1 MIGFVIQFDFFG
13 VKIRP
18 GILCGARVSLLW
30 GALLCDCLRGLAIL
44 IYLKAIVLGIVEGA
58 TEFLPVSSTGHLIL
72 VERFLQLSDDTDFN
86 NAFMVLIQFP
96 AILSVVLYFWG
107 EIWPFVDNIAV
118 RTQRMRLWKKLM
130 VALVPVLILG
140 GLFADTIDKLLF
152 APIPVAIA
160 LMGGGVVLIVM
171 ERVLNPSRV
180 RELGDISMRA
190 ALVIGLFQC
199 VAMIPGTSRSGA
211 TIFGAM
217 VLGVDRKT
225 AAAFS
230 FILAIPTMAAATG
243 YKLVQNG
250 LSFTGEQWGVLAIG
264 SAVSFGVAYAS
275 VAMLMGYIQRHSFAV
290 FGWYRVVLGAVLFGA
305 ILGGVFG

>member
-1 MIGFVIQFDFFG
+1 VARGFRYDG
-13 VKIRP
+13 CLMR
-18 GILCGARVSLLW
+18 
-30 GALLCDCLRGLAIL
+30 DCSRGLFVL

-72 VERFLQLSDDTDFN
+72 VERFLQLSDDTAFN
-86 NAFMVLIQFP
+86 KAFMVLIQFP

-107 EIWPFVDNIAV
+107 DIWPFVEDAAV
-118 RTQRMRLWKKLM
+118 RAQRMRLWKKILA
-130 VALVPVLILG
+130 ALLPVLVLG
-140 GLFADTIDKLLF
+140 ALFGDVIDKLLF

-160 LMGGGVVLIVM
+160 LAGGGVVLIVM
-171 ERVLNPSRV
+171 ERVLDASRV
-180 RELGDISMRA
+180 RELDDVSMRS

-243 YKLVQNG
+243 YKLIQNG
-250 LSFTGEQWGVLAIG
+250 LSFTGEQWGVLAVG
-264 SAVSFGVAYAS
+264 SVVSFLVAYAS
-275 VAMLMGYIQRHSFAV
+275 VALLMNYIQSHSFVV
-290 FGWYRVVLGAVLFGA
+290 FGWYRVVLGAVLLGA